1 MCLDDDLEAARSAPF
16 DTDNDG
22 AIDAIEIDADGDGI
36 SDLLESGG
44 TDVDNDGIIDGFLE
58 ANGDGFDDAIAAVPV
73 ATLDSDGDGLPDF
86 QDFDSDNDGISDI
99 EEAGGVDADGDGQ
112 ADALVSEPNLTD
124 SDGDGIPNFQQP
136 FFEPIAQQ
144 PVAEPPVVEQP
155 DGGLA
160 IGAGNEQLPQEPAEE
175 ATGRVLTGLEGR
187 GCSVSPYPVSM
198 NSKTSALKRPVDPT
212 LPLLSMLALIGL
224 VVRRL
229 TTFVKR

>member
-73 ATLDSDGDGLPDF
+73 ATLDSDGVGLPDF

-112 ADALVSEPNLTD
+112 ADALVSESNLTD

-136 FFEPIAQQ
+136 FSN
-144 PVAEPPVVEQP
+144 
-155 DGGLA
+155 L
-160 IGAGNEQLPQEPAEE
+160 
-175 ATGRVLTGLEGR
+175 
-187 GCSVSPYPVSM
+187 
-198 NSKTSALKRPVDPT
+198 
-212 LPLLSMLALIGL
+212 
-224 VVRRL
+224 
-229 TTFVKR
+229 